1 MIVSD
6 IKKNYK
12 SKCILE
18 KIDFEAKQ
26 GQCVGLLGGNG
37 SGKSTL
43 IGILAGV
50 VIGLANT
57 LFGWVPFLG
66 SLLALIFKAIGAL
79 VDLYVTAGIVV
90 LVLVFCKVIKE

>member
-1 MIVSD
+1 ML
-6 IKKNYK
+6 KKWFPLSFRYWNNVT
-12 SKCILE
+12 SLV
-18 KIDFEAKQ
+18 
-26 GQCVGLLGGNG
+26 VGIIIYVV
-37 SGKSTL
+37 

-90 LVLVFCKVIKE
+90 LVLVLTRRMESLNL